1 DDEKRPAGAAGDHV
15 FSNRASVEQR
25 HGQEKHETQK
35 QHTAARF
42 YRLIEG
48 GGRIDQHGANRG
60 SSCNRKDM
68 LRRVDQTPHF
78 GVPAVADDDVK
89 GLQNDGKHYPV
100 NQHELKGTGKEL
112 VATNVTHNPINDDP
126 AKDVADQV
134 EQPDNPIVTAN
145 SIKRSSG
152 FLIGA
157 AQGGRR

>member
-48 GGRIDQHGANRG
+48 GSRIDQHGANRS

-78 GVPAVADDDVK
+78 GVPAVAADDVK
-89 GLQNDGKHYPV
+89 GLQNDGEHDAV
-100 NQHELKGTGKEL
+100 NQQELKGTDKEL
-112 VATNVTHNPINDDP
+112 VPTNVTYNPIKHDP
-126 AKDVADQV
+126 AKDVAHQV
-134 EQPDNPIVTAN
+134 EQANNPIVHA
-145 SIKRSSG
+145 KRE
-152 FLIGA
+152 
-157 AQGGRR
+157 